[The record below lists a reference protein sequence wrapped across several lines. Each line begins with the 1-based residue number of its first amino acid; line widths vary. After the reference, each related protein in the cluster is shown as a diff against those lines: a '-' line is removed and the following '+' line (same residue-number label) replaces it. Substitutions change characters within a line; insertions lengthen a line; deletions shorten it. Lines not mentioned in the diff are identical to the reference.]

1 MHYCP
6 RMATAARSP
15 AGEGPGGDGPAGDSP
30 VGDGPAAAPPPPR
43 WAGLLPGAWQIRH
56 YRRPW
61 LRGDLIAGLA
71 VAAYLVPQVMAYAE
85 LAGLSAVQG
94 LWAAAGPLLLYA
106 LVGSSRNLS
115 VGPESTT
122 ALMTAVAIATVTG
135 GNTALAATAA
145 AALAVGVGVICVV
158 GWLARLGYVADLLSK
173 PVLTGYMAGI
183 AVLMI
188 VSQLGKITGMSVPSG
203 STFAEIAY
211 VATHLQLV
219 EPATLILSA
228 VVVAALLAGR
238 ALQPRWPW
246 VLIVMVAAAVVVAA
260 IGAERFGLA
269 VVGEVPRGL
278 PVPKLPDLAA
288 LDLGQV
294 ALAATGIAAVGFTD
308 NVLTGRAFAGRDDP
322 PVRANQE
329 LLALGAANV
338 SAGLLQ
344 GFPVSSSGSRTAVI
358 VSSGGRSQVAAL
370 TALLVVMAT
379 LLFLGPALET
389 FPLAALGGVVVYA
402 ATRLVD
408 IAGFRRLAH
417 FRTSEL
423 VLAFATTV
431 AVLAVDVL
439 YGIAIAIGLSVLNL
453 LRRIVRPHDAVLGFS
468 PGLAG
473 MHDVEDYPGSTQV
486 PGLLIYRYDAPLF
499 FADADNFRTR
509 ALQAIDE
516 AAEPVRWFVLNAEA
530 NTEIDFT
537 AADVLEELRA
547 ELADR
552 GITLGLARVKF
563 EVADDLRKAGLIS
576 RIGTDRVFA
585 TLPTAVQAYRDWAAG
600 ERA

>member
-1 MHYCP
+1 
-6 RMATAARSP
+6 MATAAP
-15 AGEGPGGDGPAGDSP
+15 T
-30 VGDGPAAAPPPPR
+30 PPPR
-43 WAGLLPGAWQIRH
+43 WATFLPGGWQIRH
-56 YRRPW
+56 YQRPW

-94 LWAAAGPLLLYA
+94 LWAVVGPLLLYA
-106 LVGSSRNLS
+106 LFGSSRSLS

-122 ALMTAVAIATVTG
+122 ALMTAVAIATVTA

-145 AALAVGVGVICVV
+145 AALAVAVGVICVI

-188 VSQLGKITGMSVPSG
+188 VSQLGKITGMKVPSG
-203 STFAEIAY
+203 STLSEIAY
-211 VATHLQLV
+211 VATHLGLIHYPTLV
-219 EPATLILSA
+219 LSSI
-228 VVVAALLAGR
+228 VVVALLAGR
-238 ALQPRWPW
+238 AIRPRWPW
-246 VLIVMVAAAVVVAA
+246 VLVVMVAAAIVVAI
-260 IGAERFGLA
+260 IGADRLGLS

-278 PVPKLPDLAA
+278 PVPKVPDVAE
-288 LDLGQV
+288 LDLVQV

-308 NVLTGRAFAGRDDP
+308 NVLTGRAFATRDDP

-370 TALLVVMAT
+370 VALLVVIAT
-379 LLFLGPALET
+379 LLFLGPALSA

-423 VLAFATTV
+423 VLALATTV
-431 AVLAVDVL
+431 AVLVVDVL

-453 LRRIVRPHDAVLGFS
+453 LRRIVRPHDAVLGFA
-468 PGLAG
+468 PGVAG
-473 MHDVEDYPGSTQV
+473 MHDVEDYPDATQI
-486 PGLLIYRYDAPLF
+486 PGLLVYRYDAPLF

-509 ALQAIDE
+509 ALRSIDE
-516 AAEPVRWFVLNAEA
+516 AETPVRWFVLNAEA

-537 AADVLEELRA
+537 AADIVEELRA

-552 GITLGLARVKF
+552 GITLALARVKF
-563 EVADDLRKAGLIS
+563 EVREDLRRAGLIDA
-576 RIGTDRVFA
+576 IGAEHVFA
-585 TLPTAVQAYRDWAAG
+585 TLPTAVEAYRTWAAKNPL
-600 ERA
+600 RST

>member
-1 MHYCP
+1 
-6 RMATAARSP
+6 MATAAPTP
-15 AGEGPGGDGPAGDSP
+15 AGEGH
-30 VGDGPAAAPPPPR
+30 VAATVPPR
-43 WAGLLPGAWQIRH
+43 WAALLPGAWQIRH
-56 YRRPW
+56 YERPW

-94 LWAAAGPLLLYA
+94 LWAAVGPLLLYA
-106 LVGSSRNLS
+106 LLGSSRSLS

-122 ALMTAVAIATVTG
+122 ALMAAVGIATVTA

-145 AALAVGVGVICVV
+145 AALAVGVGVICLV

-188 VSQLGKITGMSVPSG
+188 VSQLGKITGMKVPTG

-211 VATHLQLV
+211 VATHLRLV
-219 EPATLILSA
+219 EIPTLILSA
-228 VVVAALLAGR
+228 VVVAALLTGR
-238 ALQPRWPW
+238 ALRPRWPW
-246 VLIVMVAAAVVVAA
+246 VLIVMVAAAIVVAA
-260 IGAERFGLA
+260 VGAERFGLA

-278 PVPKLPDLAA
+278 PVPRVPDFAA
-288 LDLGQV
+288 LDLVQV

-308 NVLTGRAFAGRDDP
+308 NVLTGRAFATRDDP

-370 TALLVVMAT
+370 TALVVVVAT

-431 AVLAVDVL
+431 GVLAVDVL

-453 LRRIVRPHDAVLGFS
+453 LRRIVRPHDAVLGFT

-486 PGLLIYRYDAPLF
+486 PGLLVYRYDAPLF

-509 ALQAIDE
+509 ALVAIDG
-516 AAEPVRWFVLNAEA
+516 AEQPVRWFVLNAEA

-547 ELADR
+547 ELVDR
-552 GITLGLARVKF
+552 GITLALARVKF
-563 EVADDLRKAGLIS
+563 EVREDLQKAGLIDA
-576 RIGTDRVFA
+576 IGADHVFA
-585 TLPTAVQAYRDWAAG
+585 TLPTAVEAYRAWAAATG
-600 ERA
+600 

>member
-1 MHYCP
+1 
-6 RMATAARSP
+6 MATAAP
-15 AGEGPGGDGPAGDSP
+15 TT
-30 VGDGPAAAPPPPR
+30 PPR
-43 WAGLLPGAWQIRH
+43 WASFLPGAWQIRH

-106 LVGSSRNLS
+106 LFGSSRNLS

-122 ALMTAVAIATVTG
+122 ALMTAVGIATVTA

-145 AALAVGVGVICVV
+145 AALAVAVGVICVI

-173 PVLTGYMAGI
+173 PVLIGYMAGI

-188 VSQLGKITGMSVPSG
+188 VSQLGKITGMKVPSG
-203 STFAEIAY
+203 STFSEIAY
-211 VATHLQLV
+211 VATHLGQIHY
-219 EPATLILSA
+219 PTLILSSI
-228 VVVAALLAGR
+228 VVILLLTGR
-238 ALQPRWPW
+238 ALRPLWPW
-246 VLIVMVAAAVVVAA
+246 VLIVMVAAAIVVAI
-260 IGAERFGLA
+260 IGADRLGLA

-278 PVPKLPDLAA
+278 PVPKVPDFAA
-288 LDLGQV
+288 LDLLQV

-308 NVLTGRAFAGRDDP
+308 NVLTGRAFAQRDDP
-322 PVRANQE
+322 PISANQE

-370 TALLVVMAT
+370 TALLVLIAT
-379 LLFLGPALET
+379 LLFLGPALEA

-423 VLAFATTV
+423 VLAFATTI

-453 LRRIVRPHDAVLGFS
+453 LRRIVRPHDAVLGFA
-468 PGLAG
+468 PGVAG
-473 MHDVEDYPGSTQV
+473 MHDIEDYPDATQV
-486 PGLLIYRYDAPLF
+486 PGLMVYRYDAPLF

-509 ALQAIDE
+509 ALRSIDE
-516 AAEPVRWFVLNAEA
+516 AEEPVRWFVLNAEA

-552 GITLGLARVKF
+552 GITLALARVKF
-563 EVADDLRKAGLIS
+563 EVRDDLQKVGLIDA
-576 RIGTDRVFA
+576 IGSEHVFA
-585 TLPTAVQAYRDWAAG
+585 TLPTAVDAYHRWAAKTDT
-600 ERA
+600 

>member
-1 MHYCP
+1 MSTVTP
-6 RMATAARSP
+6 TT
-15 AGEGPGGDGPAGDSP
+15 
-30 VGDGPAAAPPPPR
+30 PPR
-43 WAGLLPGAWQIRH
+43 WAGFLPGAWQIRH
-56 YRRPW
+56 YERPW

-94 LWAAAGPLLLYA
+94 LWAAVGPLLLYA
-106 LVGSSRNLS
+106 LFGSSRSLS

-122 ALMTAVAIATVTG
+122 ALMTAVAIATVTA

-145 AALAVGVGVICVV
+145 AALAVAVGIICVI

-188 VSQLGKITGMSVPSG
+188 VSQLGKITGIDVPSG
-203 STFAEIAY
+203 STLAEIAY
-211 VATHLQLV
+211 VATHLGSIHY
-219 EPATLILSA
+219 PTLILSTI
-228 VVVAALLAGR
+228 VVVLLLTGR
-238 ALQPRWPW
+238 AIRPRWPW
-246 VLIVMVAAAVVVAA
+246 VLIVMVAAAITVAI
-260 IGAERFGLA
+260 IGADRLGLA

-278 PVPKLPDLAA
+278 PVPKVPDFAA
-288 LDLGQV
+288 LDLVQV

-308 NVLTGRAFAGRDDP
+308 NVLTGRAFATRDDP
-322 PVRANQE
+322 PISANQE

-370 TALLVVMAT
+370 TALLVVVAT

-417 FRTSEL
+417 FRVSEL
-423 VLAFATTV
+423 VLAFATTI
-431 AVLAVDVL
+431 AVLAFDVL

-453 LRRIVRPHDAVLGFS
+453 LRRIVRPHDAVLGFA
-468 PGLAG
+468 PGVAG
-473 MHDVEDYPGSTQV
+473 MHDIEDYPDATQV
-486 PGLLIYRYDAPLF
+486 PGLMVYRYDAPLF

-509 ALQAIDE
+509 ALRSIDE
-516 AAEPVRWFVLNAEA
+516 AEEPVRWFVLNAEA

-537 AADVLEELRA
+537 AADVMEELRA

-552 GITLGLARVKF
+552 GITLALARVKF
-563 EVADDLRKAGLIS
+563 EVRQDLQKAGLIDA
-576 RIGTDRVFA
+576 IGPAHVFA
-585 TLPTAVQAYRDWAAG
+585 TLPTAVEAYRTWAA
-600 ERA
+600 ADA